1 MSNDLDNVSSND
13 KILNNENSDLLKNEI
28 NLSEKKIKFKD
39 NELID
44 SEISN
49 INFIPIHSSENY
61 AGNYDNYVAMTLSE
75 ISHLKKVNFENI
87 LNNPSLY
94 KYYPNEEI
102 SLLKNS
108 TKKILLLDLDET
120 LIHADFNN
128 EYVNNEINKY
138 DKIISFEDENE
149 IISVGIF
156 IRNGLNI
163 FLKELS
169 KDFIIGIFTAS
180 SKNYAD
186 AIINYIDP
194 NKDYIKFRLYR
205 DNCIQFNNIS
215 IKDLRILKGIDLKN
229 VVLVDNSM
237 YSFANQLNN
246 GILINS
252 FYCDKNDV
260 DLFSVMNYLKC
271 FVNNADDIREVNKE
285 FFSFEEFLKQLTEER
300 LMINQVLS

>member
-1 MSNDLDNVSSND
+1 MSNFLDNVLSND
-13 KILNNENSDLLKNEI
+13 TIINNDNSDKII
-28 NLSEKKIKFKD
+28 NLKD
-39 NELID
+39 NELIEN
-44 SEISN
+44 EISN

-61 AGNYDNYVAMTLSE
+61 AGNYDNYVSMTLSE
-75 ISHLKKVNFENI
+75 ISHLKKINFENI

-94 KYYPNEEI
+94 KNYPNEEI
-102 SLLKNS
+102 SLLKN
-108 TKKILLLDLDET
+108 TKKKILLLDLDET

-128 EYVNNEINKY
+128 EYVNNTTIKY

-205 DNCIQFNNIS
+205 ENCIQFNNIS

-252 FYCDKNDV
+252 FYFDKNDV

-271 FVNNADDIREVNKE
+271 YVNNADDIREVNKE

-300 LMINQVLS
+300 LIINQVLS

>member
-1 MSNDLDNVSSND
+1 MSNFLDNVLSND
-13 KILNNENSDLLKNEI
+13 TIIYNDNSDKII
-28 NLSEKKIKFKD
+28 NLKD
-39 NELID
+39 NELIEN
-44 SEISN
+44 EISN

-128 EYVNNEINKY
+128 EYVNNTTIKY

-169 KDFIIGIFTAS
+169 KDFTIGIFTAS
-180 SKNYAD
+180 YKNYAD
-186 AIINYIDP
+186 AIIDYIDP
-194 NKDYIKFRLYR
+194 NKNYIKFRLYR

-252 FYCDKNDV
+252 FYFDKNDV

-271 FVNNADDIREVNKE
+271 YVNNADDIREVNKE

>member
-1 MSNDLDNVSSND
+1 MSNYLDNVSSNE
-13 KILNNENSDLLKNEI
+13 KILNIENSDLM
-28 NLSEKKIKFKD
+28 EKEIKFPDKKLKLND

-61 AGNYDNYVAMTLSE
+61 AGNYHNYVAMTLSE

-94 KYYPNEEI
+94 KNYPNEEI

-108 TKKILLLDLDET
+108 KKKILLLDLDET

-128 EYVNNEINKY
+128 EYVNNKTNKY

-169 KDFIIGIFTAS
+169 KDFTIGIFTAS
-180 SKNYAD
+180 YKNYAD
-186 AIINYIDP
+186 AIIDYIDP
-194 NKDYIKFRLYR
+194 NKNYIKFRLYR

-271 FVNNADDIREVNKE
+271 YVNNADDIREVNKE

>member
-49 INFIPIHSSENY
+49 IHFIPIHSSENY

-180 SKNYAD
+180 YKNYAD

-194 NKDYIKFRLYR
+194 NKNYIKFRLYR
-205 DNCIQFNNIS
+205 ENCIQFNNIS

-229 VVLVDNSM
+229 VILVDNSM

>member
-1 MSNDLDNVSSND
+1 MSNFLDNVSSND

-49 INFIPIHSSENY
+49 IHFIPIHSSENY
-61 AGNYDNYVAMTLSE
+61 AGNYDNYVSMTLSE
-75 ISHLKKVNFENI
+75 ISHLKKINFENI

-94 KYYPNEEI
+94 KNYPNEEI

-128 EYVNNEINKY
+128 EYVNNKTNKY

-180 SKNYAD
+180 YKNYAD

-194 NKDYIKFRLYR
+194 NKNYIKFRLYR
-205 DNCIQFNNIS
+205 DNCIQINNIS

-229 VVLVDNSM
+229 VILVDNSM

-271 FVNNADDIREVNKE
+271 YVNNADDIREVNKE

>member
-1 MSNDLDNVSSND
+1 MSNYLDNVSSND

-61 AGNYDNYVAMTLSE
+61 AGNYDNYVSMTLSE

-180 SKNYAD
+180 YKNYAD

-194 NKDYIKFRLYR
+194 NKNYIKFRLYR
-205 DNCIQFNNIS
+205 DNCIQINNIS

-229 VVLVDNSM
+229 VILVDNSM

-271 FVNNADDIREVNKE
+271 YVNNADDIREVNKE

>member
-1 MSNDLDNVSSND
+1 MSNFLDNVSSNE
-13 KILNNENSDLLKNEI
+13 KILNIENSDLM
-28 NLSEKKIKFKD
+28 EKEIKFPDKKLKLND
-39 NELID
+39 NEFID
-44 SEISN
+44 NEISN
-49 INFIPIHSSENY
+49 INFIPINSSENY
-61 AGNYDNYVAMTLSE
+61 AGNYHNYVAMTLSE

-94 KYYPNEEI
+94 KNYPTEEI

-108 TKKILLLDLDET
+108 KKKILLLDLDET

-128 EYVNNEINKY
+128 EYVNNTTIKY

-169 KDFIIGIFTAS
+169 KDFTIGIFTAS
-180 SKNYAD
+180 YKNYAD
-186 AIINYIDP
+186 AIIDYIDP
-194 NKDYIKFRLYR
+194 NKNYIKFRLYR

-252 FYCDKNDV
+252 FYFDKNDV

-271 FVNNADDIREVNKE
+271 YVNNADDIREVNKE

>member
-1 MSNDLDNVSSND
+1 MSNFLDNVLSND
-13 KILNNENSDLLKNEI
+13 TIIYNDNSDKII
-28 NLSEKKIKFKD
+28 NLKD
-39 NELID
+39 NELIEN
-44 SEISN
+44 EISN
-49 INFIPIHSSENY
+49 VNFIPIHSSENY
-61 AGNYDNYVAMTLSE
+61 AGNYDNYVSMTLSE
-75 ISHLKKVNFENI
+75 ISHLKKINFENI

-94 KYYPNEEI
+94 KNYPNEEI
-102 SLLKNS
+102 SLLKN
-108 TKKILLLDLDET
+108 TKKKILLLDLDET

-128 EYVNNEINKY
+128 EYVNNTTIKY

-205 DNCIQFNNIS
+205 ENCIQFNNIS

-252 FYCDKNDV
+252 FYFDKNDV

-271 FVNNADDIREVNKE
+271 YVNNADDIREVNKE

-300 LMINQVLS
+300 LIINQVLS

>member
-49 INFIPIHSSENY
+49 IHFIPIHSSENY

-180 SKNYAD
+180 YKNYAD

-194 NKDYIKFRLYR
+194 NKNYIKFRLYR
-205 DNCIQFNNIS
+205 DNCIQINNIS

-229 VVLVDNSM
+229 VILVDNSM

-271 FVNNADDIREVNKE
+271 YVNNADDIREVNKE

>member
-1 MSNDLDNVSSND
+1 MSNFLDNVLSND
-13 KILNNENSDLLKNEI
+13 TIINNDNSDKII
-28 NLSEKKIKFKD
+28 NLKD
-39 NELID
+39 NELIEN
-44 SEISN
+44 EISN

-61 AGNYDNYVAMTLSE
+61 AGNYDNYVSMTLSE

-94 KYYPNEEI
+94 KNYPNEEI

-108 TKKILLLDLDET
+108 KKKILLLDLDET

-128 EYVNNEINKY
+128 EYVNNTTIKY

-169 KDFIIGIFTAS
+169 KDFTIGIFTAS
-180 SKNYAD
+180 YKNYAD
-186 AIINYIDP
+186 AIIDYIDP
-194 NKDYIKFRLYR
+194 NKNYIKFRLYR

-252 FYCDKNDV
+252 FYFDKNDV

-271 FVNNADDIREVNKE
+271 YVNNADDIREVNKE

>member
-49 INFIPIHSSENY
+49 IHFIPIHSSENY

-180 SKNYAD
+180 YKNYAD

-194 NKDYIKFRLYR
+194 NKNYIKFRLYR
-205 DNCIQFNNIS
+205 DNCIQINNIS

-229 VVLVDNSM
+229 VILVDNSM